1 MYQVSI
7 KNIFLLSLIFFSF
20 ISLAEEAFQAGKHY
34 QVLAEPIA
42 TRDPKKIE
50 VIEFFWF
57 GCGHCYSL
65 ENQLNAWEKNI
76 TEDVDFW
83 RSPITW
89 NEMAKTHAKLF
100 FAAEL
105 LDKPEIITSTFIA
118 IHANQSMMTS
128 PREIK
133 PFFASF
139 GISADEYE
147 KLFNSFGMKNKIRRA
162 ETFGLKYDV
171 RGVPAFVVNG
181 KYKVSA
187 SRNLGTNKLLD
198 VVDYLI
204 KLEEKKL

>member
-1 MYQVSI
+1 MYLDFI
-7 KNIFLLSLIFFSF
+7 KKFFF
-20 ISLAEEAFQAGKHY
+20 ISLFFISISIVADDYRAGKHY
-34 QVLAEPIA
+34 QILAEPIA
-42 TRDPKKIE
+42 TRDSEKIE

-65 ENQLNAWEKNI
+65 ENQLNSWEKKLSS
-76 TEDVDFW
+76 DVDFW

-100 FAAEL
+100 YAAEFFK
-105 LDKPEIITSTFIA
+105 KPEIISNTFVS
-118 IHANQSMMTS
+118 IHANQRMMTS
-128 PREIK
+128 EKELK

-139 GISADEYE
+139 GVSEDKYQS
-147 KLFNSFGMKNKIRRA
+147 LFNSFAMKNKIRRA
-162 ETFGLKYDV
+162 ETFGLKYEV

-187 SRNLGTNKLLD
+187 SRDVGTNELLD

-204 KLEEKKL
+204 NLERK

>member
-1 MYQVSI
+1 MYLDFI
-7 KNIFLLSLIFFSF
+7 KKFFF
-20 ISLAEEAFQAGKHY
+20 ISLFFISTSIVADYYRAGKDY
-34 QVLAEPIA
+34 QILAEPIA
-42 TRDPKKIE
+42 TRDSEKIE

-65 ENQLNAWEKNI
+65 ENQLNSWEKKLSSN
-76 TEDVDFW
+76 VDFW

-100 FAAEL
+100 YAAEFFK
-105 LDKPEIITSTFIA
+105 KPEIISNTFVS
-118 IHANQSMMTS
+118 IHANQRMMTS
-128 PREIK
+128 VEELT

-139 GISADEYE
+139 GVSEDKYQS
-147 KLFNSFGMKNKIRRA
+147 LFNSFAMKNKIRRA
-162 ETFGLKYDV
+162 ETFGLKYEV

-187 SRNLGTNKLLD
+187 SRDVGTNELLD

-204 KLEEKKL
+204 NLERK

>member
-1 MYQVSI
+1 MYLDFI
-7 KNIFLLSLIFFSF
+7 KKFFF
-20 ISLAEEAFQAGKHY
+20 ISLFFISTSIVADDYLAGKHY
-34 QVLAEPIA
+34 QILAEPIA
-42 TRDPKKIE
+42 TRDSEKIE

-65 ENQLNAWEKNI
+65 ENQLNSWEKKLSSN
-76 TEDVDFW
+76 VDFW

-100 FAAEL
+100 YAAEFFK
-105 LDKPEIITSTFIA
+105 KPEIISNTFVS
-118 IHANQSMMTS
+118 IHANQRMMTS
-128 PREIK
+128 DKELK

-139 GISADEYE
+139 GVSEDKYQS
-147 KLFNSFGMKNKIRRA
+147 LFNSFAMKNKIRRA
-162 ETFGLKYDV
+162 ETFGLKYEV

-187 SRNLGTNKLLD
+187 SRDVGTNELLD

-204 KLEEKKL
+204 NLERK

>member
-1 MYQVSI
+1 MYLDFI
-7 KNIFLLSLIFFSF
+7 KKFFF
-20 ISLAEEAFQAGKHY
+20 ISLFFISTSIVADDYRVGKHY
-34 QVLAEPIA
+34 QILAEPIA
-42 TRDPKKIE
+42 TRDSEKIE

-65 ENQLNAWEKNI
+65 ENQLNSWEKKLSSN
-76 TEDVDFW
+76 VDFW

-100 FAAEL
+100 YAAEFFK
-105 LDKPEIITSTFIA
+105 KPEIISNTFVS
-118 IHANQSMMTS
+118 IHANQRMMTS
-128 PREIK
+128 DKELK

-139 GISADEYE
+139 GVSEDKYQS
-147 KLFNSFGMKNKIRRA
+147 LFNSFAMKNKIRRA
-162 ETFGLKYDV
+162 ETFGLKYEV

-187 SRNLGTNKLLD
+187 SRDVGTNELLD

-204 KLEEKKL
+204 NLERK

>member
-1 MYQVSI
+1 MYLDFI
-7 KNIFLLSLIFFSF
+7 KKFFF
-20 ISLAEEAFQAGKHY
+20 ISLFFISTSIVADDYRAGKHY
-34 QVLAEPIA
+34 QILAEPIA
-42 TRDPKKIE
+42 TRDSEKIE

-65 ENQLNAWEKNI
+65 ENQLNSWEKTLSSN
-76 TEDVDFW
+76 VDFW

-100 FAAEL
+100 YAAEFFK
-105 LDKPEIITSTFIA
+105 KPEIISNTFVS
-118 IHANQSMMTS
+118 IHANQRMMTS
-128 PREIK
+128 DKELK

-139 GISADEYE
+139 GVSEDKYQS
-147 KLFNSFGMKNKIRRA
+147 LFNSFAMKNKIRRA
-162 ETFGLKYDV
+162 ETFGLKYEV

-187 SRNLGTNKLLD
+187 SRDVGTNELLD

-204 KLEEKKL
+204 NLERK